1 MYVTI
6 PLCILFMEQYLGID
20 VGGTNVKMGI
30 VDAKSGRIS
39 NFYSHDTS
47 SWRTS
52 GRFVERLGDAIAL
65 QLKDYPDVRK
75 VGIGV
80 PGLITRDRTTLIEI
94 TAIPEID
101 GTRIVPELEARFP
114 GRSFFLENDAN
125 AAALGEYYFTEKAV
139 PEDYIFVTLGTG
151 IGGAAIIDKKVF
163 KGGGGN
169 AMEPGHIPSR
179 NGRVLERNIGKKE
192 LLELATDMRAAY
204 RGTTTLPNDGAISTT
219 GLVAAAAEGD
229 ALALAIFDE
238 VGSMLGDGLVAMI
251 RILDITTILIGGGL
265 SASFEYIMPAVTRQL
280 KYWLTPYYEKTLTI
294 EKATLGN
301 DAGLLGAASLCFE

>member
-1 MYVTI
+1 
-6 PLCILFMEQYLGID
+6 MEQYLGID

-30 VDAKSGRIS
+30 VDATNGRIS
-39 NFYSHDTS
+39 NFYSHDTA

-52 GRFVERLGDAIAL
+52 GHFIERLGDAISL
-65 QLKDYPDVRK
+65 QLVEHPEVSR

-101 GTRIVPELEARFP
+101 GMTIVPDLKKRFP
-114 GRSFFLENDAN
+114 NHDFFLENDAN
-125 AAALGEYYFTEKAV
+125 AAALGEYYFGEDKL

-169 AMEPGHIPSR
+169 AMEPGHVPSR
-179 NGRVLERNIGKKE
+179 YGRVLERNIGKKE
-192 LLELATDMRAAY
+192 LLDMANDMRSKYTGNTQLPAD
-204 RGTTTLPNDGAISTT
+204 GTISTT
-219 GLVAAAAEGD
+219 GLVAAAANGD
-229 ALALAIFDE
+229 ELAKQIFSEMGYMLAE
-238 VGSMLGDGLVAMI
+238 GLVAMI
-251 RILDITTILIGGGL
+251 RILDITTILIGGGI
-265 SASFEYIMPAVTRQL
+265 SASFEYILPAITERFE
-280 KYWLTPYYEKTLTI
+280 YWLTPYYLKTI
-294 EKATLGN
+294 SIKRATLAN